1 MKENNLTNSEI
12 DALREVGNI
21 GAGNATTALS
31 VLLNSRLSMEV
42 PVVKMMEFDEVAN
55 IVGGAET
62 IITAVL
68 TRCTGDVNG
77 MVFFILEMDE
87 AKKLASAMLNKT
99 YPEDF
104 NTFEY
109 MDRSVLK
116 EVGNILMSSYIGSI
130 GTLTGLELRAN
141 PPAICVDMAGAVL
154 SQPLT
159 ILGQVGDLALI
170 IDSKILDDN
179 HSINGFIMFV
189 ADDASFDNIY
199 SALGIR

>member
-1 MKENNLTNSEI
+1 MKNNNLSNVKI
-12 DALREVGNI
+12 DVLREVGNI

-31 VLLNSRLSMEV
+31 VLLDCKLSMDV
-42 PVVKMMEFDEVAN
+42 PVVKIMEFDEVSN
-55 IVGGAET
+55 MVGGAET

-68 TRCTGDVNG
+68 TRCTGDING
-77 MVFFILEMDE
+77 MIFFILEMEE
-87 AKKLASAMLNKT
+87 AKKLASAMLHKT
-99 YPEDF
+99 YSDDF
-104 NTFEY
+104 STFEY

-159 ILGQVGDLALI
+159 ILGQVGDQALI
-170 IDSKILDDN
+170 IDSQILDDN

-189 ADDASFDNIY
+189 ADDYSFENIY